1 MAPPRLPALLTL
13 LAWTG
18 AGAGVAGG
26 VSLCTSDAARSSSGP
41 EASVETFHS
50 LRCTAGPDNGRDCA
64 DGEDDATY
72 TTPEAYAVGSSRIPI
87 TWQVRA
93 APRLTPRGHHKTGG
107 TSPPS
112 LPPPLL
118 LPSRLAG
125 GLQSPDDC
133 GRPARPSRRRGQP
146 RVELAM
152 HAPRGRPRA
161 RARSCE
167 QGRERAHS
175 ERNGSSSPQLA
186 PPSQRRAHR
195 AHETGVARALDARHS
210 CLRHHFRRPLQCE
223 WQLRVLF
230 QLCRE

>member
-87 TWQVRA
+87 TWQVDCNLQAIADAPLGHRA
-93 APRLTPRGHHKTGG
+93 AVASPGWSWPCMLLVAALALALGVANRGGSAPTRSATVLRRHNSRPRVSAVRIAPTRLALLVLSTLATAVSGIDSTGTCRVNGICVCSSNYAGSDCSETTGG
-107 TSPPS
+107 SGAY
-112 LPPPLL
+112 LN
-118 LPSRLAG
+118 G
-125 GLQSPDDC
+125 EDC
-133 GRPARPSRRRGQP
+133 
-146 RVELAM
+146 
-152 HAPRGRPRA
+152 
-161 RARSCE
+161 
-167 QGRERAHS
+167 
-175 ERNGSSSPQLA
+175 
-186 PPSQRRAHR
+186 
-195 AHETGVARALDARHS
+195 DID
-210 CLRHHFRRPLQCE
+210 FRDRKS
-223 WQLRVLF
+223 VV
-230 QLCRE
+230 

>member
-112 LPPPLL
+112 LPTPPPPPLAPGRWTAISRRL
-118 LPSRLAG
+118 RTPRSAIAPPWPAPGGTCHACSSWPPSRSRSELRTGAG
-125 GLQSPDDC
+125 
-133 GRPARPSRRRGQP
+133 ARPLGAQRFFVATTRAPESAPCASRPRDWRCSCSRR
-146 RVELAM
+146 
-152 HAPRGRPRA
+152 
-161 RARSCE
+161 
-167 QGRERAHS
+167 
-175 ERNGSSSPQLA
+175 SPQL
-186 PPSQRRAHR
+186 SQEASLSHL
-195 AHETGVARALDARHS
+195 ARA
-210 CLRHHFRRPLQCE
+210 E
-223 WQLRVLF
+223 
-230 QLCRE
+230 

>member
-93 APRLTPRGHHKTGG
+93 APRLTMPQIAVVVEHHDLTVVG
-107 TSPPS
+107 SEN
-112 LPPPLL
+112 
-118 LPSRLAG
+118 R
-125 GLQSPDDC
+125 
-133 GRPARPSRRRGQP
+133 RHRRR
-146 RVELAM
+146 
-152 HAPRGRPRA
+152 
-161 RARSCE
+161 
-167 QGRERAHS
+167 
-175 ERNGSSSPQLA
+175 
-186 PPSQRRAHR
+186 RRADQIKNWYLTIPR
-195 AHETGVARALDARHS
+195 SRMTSCATPRHI
-210 CLRHHFRRPLQCE
+210 
-223 WQLRVLF
+223 
-230 QLCRE
+230 